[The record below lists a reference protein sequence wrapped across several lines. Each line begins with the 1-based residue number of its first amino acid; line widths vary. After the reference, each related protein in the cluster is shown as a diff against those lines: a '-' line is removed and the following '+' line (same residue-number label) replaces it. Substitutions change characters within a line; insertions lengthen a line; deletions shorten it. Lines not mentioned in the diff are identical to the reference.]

1 MLSKWCAVCAASAV
15 RHIPLD
21 LWEFCKLTYGLDS
34 LSGTYLK
41 LKSRWCLSMLA
52 YIAQPREQISYP
64 DQKFGRL
71 ASWYLQTVKLIV
83 AQWYVHAYP
92 YGCDSLGRKQK
103 CLKFNVYES
112 LEPELLIF
120 PTHISECAFSLK
132 VFVFGTDGGRCVQAS
147 TFQADQILLKTS
159 P

>member
-103 CLKFNVYES
+103 CLKFDVYES
-112 LEPELLIF
+112 LEPEVLIF
-120 PTHISECAFSLK
+120 RTHISECAFSLN
-132 VFVFGTDGGRCVQAS
+132 VSVFGTDSGRWVQAS